1 MNILQ
6 RANKRRSRQR
16 TATLE
21 YLDARIVPAVVH
33 PTVAVAADVAG
44 MHSNQP
50 PENVVPGESAS
61 QIKHE
66 QRLARLAERREA
78 KLERREAALE
88 RRELRDAAV
97 AARYA
102 ARHHITL
109 AGAVQDQVISPA
121 STNSTSATTIPSTR
135 GSASST
141 SGSTSSTSGSSST
154 GSSAGSSSGSNT
166 TGSTSPTSPVTTPGS
181 TTSSNPLP
189 ANVSTLLDTVYEE
202 FENGTLPASTG
213 KPGGVE
219 IQGSDVG
226 IQIQTS
232 NSSDFNTLVADAES
246 LGLQVTDSSAA
257 YNIVVGFLPISA
269 LPSAAQLAGSPSITP
284 LLYPIMN

>member
-6 RANKRRSRQR
+6 CANKRRSRQR
-16 TATLE
+16 TAALE

-78 KLERREAALE
+78 KLERREADLE
-88 RRELRDAAV
+88 RREMRDAAL

-109 AGAVQDQVISPA
+109 AGAVRDQLISVA
-121 STNSTSATTIPSTR
+121 STNSTSATATQSTS

-141 SGSTSSTSGSSST
+141 SGSTSSTSGSTLGGSGT
-154 GSSAGSSSGSNT
+154 GSTVGTSPAGSS
-166 TGSTSPTSPVTTPGS
+166 SPTSPVTTPGS

-202 FENGTLPASTG
+202 YENGTLPASTG
-213 KPGGVE
+213 QPGGVE

-232 NSSDFNTLVADAES
+232 NASDFNTLVADAES

-269 LPSAAQLAGSPSITP
+269 LPGAAQLAGSPSITP
-284 LLYPIMN
+284 LLYPVTN